1 MSFITAVIGSILF
14 LLGAA
19 ILGGIIVWTIMR
31 RRWGILFGEYNVLK
45 SQYETLQATQ
55 RKKDR
60 ECEVE
65 VAARERKLDVLRHE
79 YDGYRATAEQ
89 RYTELS
95 NNIEATNNAFASS
108 TAMANERYKELV
120 SEMEAA
126 QRESEVR
133 EQEMLA
139 QITLGAQNYAEL
151 RAKLDQAQ
159 HDAAN
164 REAQFN
170 TDLGQLRATNTTLLA
185 DNEALRQKL
194 AGQAQLVGELDR
206 LKTAHHK
213 LQGDLSGL
221 ADQMAGHQGT
231 AGELAQLKSAHARL
245 QADYDALLAKLN
257 SQADPQALQAQLAS
271 LQADYLAL
279 QDQAAQ
285 KNQEMNALLRER
297 DEQVSRLNLA
307 IGEMRLGTTMHGGA
321 AMSSPNGPGTDKKEQ
336 ALAKVR
342 AKARNFDY
350 SNIGM
355 ATYADRD
362 DLKIIVGIGPF
373 IEEKLFALDIYTFE
387 QISRFN
393 DHDIAQVTAAI
404 EFFPG
409 RIERDHWVS
418 QAAELAQQKRQ
429 KPAEHVG

>member
-31 RRWGILFGEYNVLK
+31 RRWAILFGEYNVLK
-45 SQYETLQATQ
+45 GQHESLLATQ

-60 ECEVE
+60 ECEME
-65 VAARERKLDVLRHE
+65 VAARERKLDVIKHE
-79 YDGYRATAEQ
+79 YEGYRATAEQ

-95 NNIEATNNAFASS
+95 NNIEATNNAFASA

-120 SEMEAA
+120 GEMEAA
-126 QRESEVR
+126 QQESEARV
-133 EQEMLA
+133 QEMLA
-139 QITLGAQNYAEL
+139 QITLGAQNYADL
-151 RAKLDQAQ
+151 RAKLEQAQ
-159 HDAAN
+159 RDVAN

-170 TDLGQLRATNTTLLA
+170 TDMGQLKATNTTLLA

-194 AGQAQLVGELDR
+194 AGQAQMVGELDR
-206 LKTAHHK
+206 LKTAHTK
-213 LQGDLSGL
+213 LQGNLNGL
-221 ADQMAGHQGT
+221 VDQMAGHEGT
-231 AGELAQLKSAHARL
+231 VGELAQLQSAHA
-245 QADYDALLAKLN
+245 K
-257 SQADPQALQAQLAS
+257 

-285 KNQEMNALLRER
+285 KNQEMASLLRER

-321 AMSSPNGPGTDKKEQ
+321 AMSSPNGPEMDKKEQ

-387 QISRFN
+387 QISRFSEN
-393 DHDIAQVTAAI
+393 DIAQVTAAI

-429 KPAEHVG
+429 KATEHVS